1 MENANM
7 KIFQYTLFL
16 LILSISSTFA
26 QAPDQ
31 LYSQFYAAP
40 LQLNPGFTGTT
51 YGPSI
56 HLNFRKQ
63 WPAFERGYTSYGAS
77 FSQFAEQLNSGF
89 GLQIFSDDAA
99 GILKTLNISGLY
111 SYNVKVNDELNLKL
125 GAEVGL
131 IQKQLAWEKLVFY
144 DQLDP
149 LLGPIK
155 ATSEIA
161 PESLTKRYLDIS
173 SGILVYGTSY
183 YAGLSIKHLNTPDES
198 FQGIKTNLNNGLPA
212 RFNLHGGTE
221 IILEEETAK
230 KPGKYIS
237 PNFMLAWQG
246 PYKQLNVGTY
256 VGMGTLFAGGWFRH
270 TFGNPDAVILLVGMK
285 KGIIKFGYSYDITV
299 SKLSSSFTGGSH
311 EISIQFNFDAN
322 RKRDTDYRDCFKMFR

>member
-1 MENANM
+1 MKNAAM
-7 KIFQYTLFL
+7 RFL
-16 LILSISSTFA
+16 LLVFFIGISYFRAFS

-63 WPAFERGYTSYGAS
+63 WPAFSNGYTSYGAS
-77 FSQFAEQLNSGF
+77 YSQFVENLNSGF
-89 GLQIFSDDAA
+89 GLQIFSDDAG

-111 SYNVKVNDELNLKL
+111 SYNVRVNDELNLKI
-125 GAEVGL
+125 GAEVGM
-131 IQKQLAWEKLVFY
+131 IQKQINWDRLLFY

-149 LLGPIK
+149 ILGPIK
-155 ATSEIA
+155 ATGEVI
-161 PESLTKRYLDIS
+161 PESLVKRNLDIS
-173 SGILVYGTSY
+173 SGLLVYGKSY

-212 RFNLHGGTE
+212 RFNIHGGTE

-230 KPGKYIS
+230 KPGKYVS
-237 PNFMLAWQG
+237 PNFMFAWQG
-246 PYKQLNVGTY
+246 PYKQLNIGAY
-256 VGMGTLFAGGWFRH
+256 IGMGTLFAGGWFRH
-270 TFGNPDAVILLVGMK
+270 TFGNPDAAILLVGMK
-285 KGIIKFGYSYDITV
+285 KGFLKFGYSYDITV
-299 SKLSSSFTGGSH
+299 SKLSGAFTGGSH
-311 EISIQFNFDAN
+311 EISLQFNFDAIRN
-322 RKRDTDYRDCFKMFR
+322 KVTDYRDCFKMFR